1 SALRRVGALLLAW
14 LIAPGPAA
22 LAQTTLSEAPA
33 APPPTKE
40 LLLFMEVPTVVSGT
54 GRQQPLTE
62 APSAIS
68 VVTADRIHDSGATSI
83 PDALR
88 FVPGLDF
95 KRNSASDVIIGAR
108 GLNREVTRMQ
118 VLLDGLSVYED
129 VLGTVY
135 WHQIPV
141 SLLEIDRIE
150 VVKSPSSALYGDRAF
165 GGLVNIVTK
174 SPQALNGTYIRQ
186 TA

>member
-1 SALRRVGALLLAW
+1 MIRLGRGGSPVAIRRVASPMMRPPGAPRRSALRRVGALLLAW

-68 VVTADRIHDSGATSI
+68 VVTAD
-83 PDALR
+83 
-88 FVPGLDF
+88 
-95 KRNSASDVIIGAR
+95 
-108 GLNREVTRMQ
+108 
-118 VLLDGLSVYED
+118 
-129 VLGTVY
+129 
-135 WHQIPV
+135 
-141 SLLEIDRIE
+141 
-150 VVKSPSSALYGDRAF
+150 
-165 GGLVNIVTK
+165 
-174 SPQALNGTYIRQ
+174 
-186 TA
+186 